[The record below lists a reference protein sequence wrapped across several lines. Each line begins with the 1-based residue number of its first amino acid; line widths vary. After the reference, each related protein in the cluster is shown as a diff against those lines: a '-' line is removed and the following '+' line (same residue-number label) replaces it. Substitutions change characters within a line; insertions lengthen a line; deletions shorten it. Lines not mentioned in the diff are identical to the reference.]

1 MLTAEVC
8 NWIINRKGTIG
19 WFSELY
25 LSRNC
30 FGKTQLLT
38 KKPVKIIKIA
48 KVFMKEHKISNV
60 LLVKAVPRQGN
71 KFICFTHGE
80 GYNMLY
86 LLLQRSFL
94 DIFIVK
100 RMPFPCILV
109 SEGGGGGGGSG
120 GERQSGISCQP

>member
-1 MLTAEVC
+1 MFPQLSAYPKSNGNLELELNNQRRMATAPLFSLLLS
-8 NWIINRKGTIG
+8 IG
-19 WFSELY
+19 MVFSQ
-25 LSRNC
+25 LSRRPESSH
-30 FGKTQLLT
+30 L
-38 KKPVKIIKIA
+38 PDA
-48 KVFMKEHKISNV
+48 
-60 LLVKAVPRQGN
+60 
-71 KFICFTHGE
+71 
-80 GYNMLY
+80 YNMLY